1 MYFSHIFLKVPFNYV
16 LLSRLLYSAKGI
28 SATDILPV
36 ICLGSDVALNKSKF
50 IIIIIIIIIIIWL
63 SASRDN
69 WCTVGGDGGC
79 RIGEVRAGTTSPMP
93 DHKGFKLQ

>member
-50 IIIIIIIIIIIWL
+50 IIIIIIMTAGLIRTSGAWEKP
-63 SASRDN
+63 S
-69 WCTVGGDGGC
+69 GC
-79 RIGEVRAGTTSPMP
+79 SIPPSKWAR
-93 DHKGFKLQ
+93 

>member
-1 MYFSHIFLKVPFNYV
+1 MYFSHIFLNVPFNYV

-50 IIIIIIIIIIIWL
+50 IIIIIIIIYLLKECLRGLSIEWL
-63 SASRDN
+63 AHS
-69 WCTVGGDGGC
+69 
-79 RIGEVRAGTTSPMP
+79 
-93 DHKGFKLQ
+93 FF

>member
-1 MYFSHIFLKVPFNYV
+1 MYFSHTYSNVTFNYV

-50 IIIIIIIIIIIWL
+50 IIIIIII
-63 SASRDN
+63 A
-69 WCTVGGDGGC
+69 
-79 RIGEVRAGTTSPMP
+79 
-93 DHKGFKLQ
+93 